1 MTMQG
6 LRRLLRVSALA
17 AVTAVAVPAQMK
29 MNVAQLKGFIESSIR
44 LRHDDFKVAAYLKR
58 VQLTERLSDRTVEE
72 MIGLGAGAR
81 TINALRDLRD
91 ATQNLA
97 PALVPSAEAKP
108 LPPPIPS
115 PSDDE
120 QKQVLDKVTEYSLE
134 YDKRLPDFICAQV
147 TRRYFDPTGLEFWSG
162 SDTITARL
170 TYFQNKEEKKV
181 ILVNNRYQ
189 DIDYDRL
196 GGATSTGEFG
206 SLLKEVFDPGS
217 HASFQWERWAT
228 LRGKRMY
235 VFSYRVARPY
245 SKWKLVFER
254 SAEDVPGYRGLVF
267 VEKETLQVM
276 RVTLEA
282 DDITPSFPIN
292 AASTRLDYDYADI
305 SGRSYLL
312 PLRAEVRMRAGK
324 QLSKNEVEFRLYRKF
339 GAEAEIKF
347 ADLDEPLDAEKFE
360 EKPAAAAK
368 P

>member
-1 MTMQG
+1 MTMRG
-6 LRRLLRVSALA
+6 RLLLTTLLIWAATFPPLA
-17 AVTAVAVPAQMK
+17 AQMK
-29 MNVAQLKGFIESSIR
+29 LTVAQLRGFIESSVR
-44 LRHDDFKVAAYLKR
+44 LRHDDQKVAAYLKR
-58 VQLTERLSDRTVEE
+58 VQLTERLSDRVVEE
-72 MIGLGAGAR
+72 LIGLGAGAR

-97 PALVPSAEAKP
+97 PP
-108 LPPPIPS
+108 LAVKVEVKATPPPIPP
-115 PSDDE
+115 PSEEE
-120 QKQVLDKVTEYSLE
+120 QRVVIDKVTDYALE

-206 SLLKEVFDPGS
+206 SLLKEVFDPAS
-217 HASFQWERWAT
+217 HATFQWERWAT

-235 VFSYRVARPY
+235 VFGYRVPRPY

-254 SAEDVPGYRGLVF
+254 SVEDVPGYRGLIF

-282 DDITPSFPIN
+282 DDIEPSFPIQ
-292 AASTRLDYDYADI
+292 AASTKLDYDYADI

-324 QLSKNEVEFRLYRKF
+324 QLSKNEVEFRMYRKF

-347 ADLDEPLDAEKFE
+347 ADLDAPLEAERFE
-360 EKPAAAAK
+360 EKPAQPAK